1 MKPKKSSSKR
11 KAVYEFLSSMRFAV
25 ALLSVLGIASVVGTV
40 LQQGQL
46 MTDYAFKFGP
56 FWYEIFKFLG
66 LYDVY
71 ASAWFVLI
79 MLFLVIS
86 TSLCLLRN
94 APPFLKEMRSY
105 RIKATEKSLKSMKHS
120 VVLDAALDP
129 AVAKQYLE
137 VEGFR
142 YKVKEQDNGD
152 VLIAAKKGSASKLGY
167 IFAHAALIVICL
179 GGLIDSNMVLKIGML
194 TGRLV
199 PDPDTLLASE
209 FKPKSRLSADALS
222 FRGDVM
228 LPEGGSAN
236 VVFLNADKGYFVQE
250 LPFTVKLNKF
260 YVDYYNTGMPKNF
273 ASDIEVTE
281 HESGQKHEATIRV
294 NHPLTVQ
301 GITIYQSSFGD
312 GGSKLNFRTWDLSNP
327 TATPAQLNA
336 VSMNAFPLD
345 MGDKKYSI
353 EFAEFSMINVEDFS
367 QKDPNDRSFGQ
378 KVKDVRA
385 VTKEK
390 TMSNIGPSITYKIR
404 DAAGQ
409 AQEYMQYMLP
419 ITQEGS
425 EYFVLGE
432 RTVVSEPYNW
442 LRIPADQNSSI
453 DTFMNFRKSMAD
465 PAQLNRAIE
474 QATAKVEPRMR
485 AQFTLAVRN
494 VMRLFTDNG
503 GYLGIDE
510 FVKQNIPPEQQQDMG
525 ALFVSILHGVGA
537 DLLDVSMAA
546 NGEEAWPNDASRGQ
560 FVVNA
565 LVALTA
571 LQEIKS
577 PVYMQLENF
586 EQLQSSGLQ
595 LTRSPGQFWVYVG
608 SVLLILGTIFMFYV
622 REKRLWLWFGKDG
635 VRMAMSA
642 TRHARDLD
650 KECPE
655 HAAKLNQLAKD
666 LTHDRPK

>member
-1 MKPKKSSSKR
+1 MKPKKSSFKG

-25 ALLSVLGIASVVGTV
+25 ALLTVLGIASIVGTV
-40 LQQGQL
+40 LQQAQA

-86 TSLCLLRN
+86 TTLCLIRN
-94 APPFLKEMRSY
+94 TPPFLKDMRSY

-120 VVLDAALDP
+120 VVLDGALDP
-129 AVAKQYLE
+129 EVAKQYLT
-137 VEGFR
+137 VQGFS
-142 YKVKEQDNGD
+142 YKEKVQDNGD
-152 VLIAAKKGSASKLGY
+152 ILVAAKKGSASKLGY
-167 IFAHAALIVICL
+167 VFAHAALVVICL
-179 GGLIDSNMVLKIGML
+179 GGLIDSNMLLKINML

-199 PDPDTLLASE
+199 PDPTTLLASE
-209 FKPKSRLSADALS
+209 FKPESRIGPDALS

-250 LPFTVKLNKF
+250 LPFTVKLKEF
-260 YVDYYNTGMPKNF
+260 HVDYYNTGMPKNF

-281 HESGQKHEATIRV
+281 TESGKKHEATIRV

-312 GGSKLNFRTWDLSNP
+312 GGSKLNLRTWDLSQPALAP
-327 TATPAQLNA
+327 TVMNAT
-336 VSMNAFPLD
+336 SMNAFPLTL
-345 MGDKKYSI
+345 GDQKYTI
-353 EFAEFSMINVEDFS
+353 EFAEFSMINVEDFD
-367 QKDPNDRSFGQ
+367 QKDPKARTLNE
-378 KVKDVRA
+378 KIKDVRA

-419 ITQEGS
+419 ITQEGV

-432 RTVVSEPYNW
+432 RTLVSEPYNW
-442 LRIPADQNSSI
+442 MRIPADRDSSI
-453 DTFMNFRKSMAD
+453 DTFMNFRKSLAD
-465 PAQLNRAIE
+465 PAQLNAAIE
-474 QATAKVEPRMR
+474 RATAKVEPRMR
-485 AQFTLAVRN
+485 PQFVLAVKN
-494 VMRLFTDNG
+494 VMRLFVENK

-510 FVKQNIPPEQQQDMG
+510 FVKKNIPPEQQQDMG

-546 NGEEAWPNDASRGQ
+546 NGQEVWPNDASRGQ

-565 LVALTA
+565 FVALTA

-577 PVYMQLENF
+577 PVYMHLENF
-586 EQLQSSGLQ
+586 EQLESSGLQ
-595 LTRSPGQFWVYVG
+595 LARSPGQTWVYVG
-608 SVLLILGTIFMFYV
+608 SVLLILGTIFMFYM

-655 HAAKLNQLAKD
+655 HAEKLNQLAKD
-666 LTHDRPK
+666 LNHDQAK

>member
-1 MKPKKSSSKR
+1 
-11 KAVYEFLSSMRFAV
+11 MRFAV
-25 ALLSVLGIASVVGTV
+25 SLLSVLGIASVVGTV
-40 LQQGQL
+40 LQQGQA

-120 VVLDAALDP
+120 VVLEGALDP
-129 AVAKQYLE
+129 EVAKQYLT

-152 VLIAAKKGSASKLGY
+152 ILIAAKKGSASKLGY

-179 GGLIDSNMVLKIGML
+179 GGLIDSNMVLKLGML

-209 FKPKSRLSADALS
+209 FKPKSRIGSDALS

-273 ASDIEVTE
+273 ASDIVVTE
-281 HESGQKHEATIRV
+281 NDNGKVHEATIRV

-312 GGSKLNFRTWDLSNP
+312 GGSKLNFRAWDLKRPESG
-327 TATPAQLNA
+327 PAQLNA
-336 VSMNAFPLD
+336 TSMNAFPLD
-345 MGDKKYSI
+345 MGDQKYSI

-367 QKDPNDRSFGQ
+367 QKDPNDRSFGE

-390 TMSNIGPSITYKIR
+390 TMANIGPSITYKIR

-409 AQEYMQYMLP
+409 AQEYMQYMEP
-419 ITQEGS
+419 ISQEGTR
-425 EYFVLGE
+425 YFVLGE

-442 LRIPADQNSSI
+442 LRLPADGDDSI
-453 DTFMNFRKSMAD
+453 NTFMNFRRSMAD

-474 QATAKVEPRMR
+474 RATSKVEPHMR
-485 AQFTLAVRN
+485 AQFTMAVRN

-510 FVKQNIPPEQQQDMG
+510 FVKKNIPTEQQQDMG
-525 ALFVSILHGVGA
+525 ALFVSILHGVSA
-537 DLLDVSMAA
+537 DLLDISMQDQGQA
-546 NGEEAWPNDASRGQ
+546 AWPNDASRSQ

-565 LVALTA
+565 LVGLTA
-571 LQEIKS
+571 LQEIQS

-608 SVLLILGTIFMFYV
+608 SVLLIFGTIFMFYV
-622 REKRLWLWFGKDG
+622 REKRLWLWFGQDG

-650 KECPE
+650 IECPE

-666 LTHDRPK
+666 LTHDQAK